1 MAKLLSGTRIYGTA
15 NVDTS
20 VAVGSNV
27 NVNVSSFYITGNT
40 TTAPTAIFQGANLII
55 GNTSITGA
63 PQIYVANSTGNVI
76 VNTTSIAVSNASA
89 TPFLANTT
97 GLYHTGT
104 INSASHTVGTSFT
117 ANSTV
122 VNAVA
127 YNVGASFTANSTVV
141 NAVSYNVGT
150 SVTTNTA
157 GVFVANATG
166 VVNAAVHSVGASFI
180 ANSTGAYHTGVINAA
195 SHTVGT
201 TFIANSTQLTWN
213 GPISANGSVGTATYV
228 LTSGGA
234 GANAYW
240 AVASGGGGGFTNGQ
254 SIMVSNIAFAN
265 SANTARAYSFYNSN
279 TNTLD
284 TVFI

>member
-20 VAVGSNV
+20 VAVGSNAI
-27 NVNVSSFYITGNT
+27 VNVSAFYITGNT

-76 VNTTSIAVSNASA
+76 VNTTSIAVSNTSA

-104 INSASHTVGTSFT
+104 VNAASYSVGTSFTANSTVVNAIAYNVGTSFT

-127 YNVGASFTANSTVV
+127 YNIST
-141 NAVSYNVGT
+141 T
-150 SVTTNTA
+150 L
-157 GVFVANATG
+157 VANTLG
-166 VVNAAVHSVGASFI
+166 V
-180 ANSTGAYHTGVINAA
+180 YHTGTINAA

-201 TFIANSTQLTWN
+201 STVANSTGVYTGVVNAATHSVSTNFIANSTQLTITI
-213 GPISANGSVGTATYV
+213 PFSANGGVGTSGQV
-228 LTSGGA
+228 LTSNGA
-234 GANAYW
+234 TGSPYW
-240 AVASGGGGGFTNGQ
+240 AAASGGGGGFTNGQ